1 MRKNDLFFYFILL
14 LFGCNEP
21 VARKPIYRSDNSEI
35 RASIDRNIKIN
46 KVQQEQFKKVVS
58 QDSTL
63 NFTAASA
70 GYWVAIE
77 RKLSKGEPP
86 KSGDQIQ
93 FNYKI
98 QTLEGVVIYDE
109 MELGNVD
116 YLVDKEELLPA
127 LRYAVKDLA
136 LGEIG
141 TFLMPSFLCYGYQG
155 DGEKIGINQ
164 PLRFTV
170 QIKKIN
176 RAQRNKVSK

>member
-63 NFTAASA
+63 NFTATSA

-77 RKLSKGEPP
+77 RKLSKGEPQNLATKFNSIT
-86 KSGDQIQ
+86 KS
-93 FNYKI
+93 K
-98 QTLEGVVIYDE
+98 L
-109 MELGNVD
+109 L
-116 YLVDKEELLPA
+116 KEWLFMMKWNWVL
-127 LRYAVKDLA
+127 
-136 LGEIG
+136 
-141 TFLMPSFLCYGYQG
+141 
-155 DGEKIGINQ
+155 
-164 PLRFTV
+164 
-170 QIKKIN
+170 
-176 RAQRNKVSK
+176 